1 MPKITE
7 YTVNPDEIYLDDV
20 AELSDA
26 LKATDFRRVNAVLVR
41 CVTDIDGKPIERVK
55 ATHAVKLA
63 KRIIEAISEGD
74 SGN

>member
-1 MPKITE
+1 MTE
-7 YTVNPDEIYLDDV
+7 YTVNPDDIYLEDI

-26 LKATDFRRVNAVLVR
+26 LKTTDFKRLNAVLLR
-41 CVTDIDGKPIERVK
+41 CVTDIDGNPIERVK

-74 SGN
+74 AGN

>member
-1 MPKITE
+1 MSSITE

-41 CVTDIDGKPIERVK
+41 CVTDIDGKPIERIK
-55 ATHAVKLA
+55 ASHAVKLA
-63 KRIIEAISEGD
+63 TRILEAVSEGD
-74 SGN
+74 AGN

>member
-1 MPKITE
+1 MTE
-7 YTVNPDEIYLDDV
+7 YTVNPDDIYLEDI

-26 LKATDFRRVNAVLVR
+26 LKTTDFKRLNAVLIR

-74 SGN
+74 AGN

>member
-1 MPKITE
+1 MSNITE

-26 LKATDFRRVNAVLVR
+26 LKATDFRRVNEVLVR
-41 CVTDIDGKPIERVK
+41 CVTDIDGNPIERVK

-74 SGN
+74 AGN

>member
-1 MPKITE
+1 VTE
-7 YTVNPDEIYLDDV
+7 YTVNPDDIYLEDI

-26 LKATDFRRVNAVLVR
+26 LKTTDFKRLNAVLIR

-63 KRIIEAISEGD
+63 KRIVEAISEGD
-74 SGN
+74 AGN

>member
-1 MPKITE
+1 MIE
-7 YTVNPDEIYLDDV
+7 YTVNPEDIYLEDI

-26 LKATDFRRVNAVLVR
+26 LKTTDFKRLNAVLLR
-41 CVTDIDGKPIERVK
+41 CVTDIDGNPIKRVK

-74 SGN
+74 AGN

>member
-1 MPKITE
+1 MTE
-7 YTVNPDEIYLDDV
+7 YTVNPDDIYLEDI

-26 LKATDFRRVNAVLVR
+26 LKTTDFKRLNAVLIR
-41 CVTDIDGKPIERVK
+41 CVTDINGNPIERVK

-74 SGN
+74 AGN

>member
-1 MPKITE
+1 MTE
-7 YTVNPDEIYLDDV
+7 YTVNPEDIYLEDI

-26 LKATDFRRVNAVLVR
+26 LKATDFKRLNAVLLR
-41 CVTDIDGKPIERVK
+41 CVTDIDGNPIERVK

-74 SGN
+74 AGN

>member
-1 MPKITE
+1 MAE
-7 YTVNPDEIYLDDV
+7 YTVNPDNIYLEDI

-26 LKATDFRRVNAVLVR
+26 LKNTDFKRLNAVLLR
-41 CVTDIDGKPIERVK
+41 CVTDSDGNPVDRIK

-74 SGN
+74 AGN

>member
-1 MPKITE
+1 MTE
-7 YTVNPDEIYLDDV
+7 YTVNPEDIYLEDI

-26 LKATDFRRVNAVLVR
+26 LKTTDFKRLNAVLLR
-41 CVTDIDGKPIERVK
+41 CVTDIDGNPIERVK

-74 SGN
+74 AGN

>member
-1 MPKITE
+1 MSNITE

-41 CVTDIDGKPIERVK
+41 CVTDIDGNPIERVK

-74 SGN
+74 AGN

>member
-1 MPKITE
+1 VTE
-7 YTVNPDEIYLDDV
+7 YTVNPEDIYLEDI

-26 LKATDFRRVNAVLVR
+26 LKTTDFKRLNAVLLR

-74 SGN
+74 AGN

>member
-1 MPKITE
+1 MTE
-7 YTVNPDEIYLDDV
+7 YTVNPEDIYLEDI

-26 LKATDFRRVNAVLVR
+26 LKTTDFKRLNAVLIR
-41 CVTDIDGKPIERVK
+41 CVTDIDGNPIERVK

-74 SGN
+74 AGN

>member
-1 MPKITE
+1 MTE
-7 YTVNPDEIYLDDV
+7 YTVNPDDIYLEDI

-26 LKATDFRRVNAVLVR
+26 LKTTDFKRLNAVLIR

-63 KRIIEAISEGD
+63 KRIVEAISEGD
-74 SGN
+74 AGN

>member
-1 MPKITE
+1 MTE
-7 YTVNPDEIYLDDV
+7 YTVNPDDIYLEDI

-26 LKATDFRRVNAVLVR
+26 LKATDFKRLNAVLIR
-41 CVTDIDGKPIERVK
+41 CVTDIDGKPIQRVK

-74 SGN
+74 AGN

>member
-1 MPKITE
+1 MSNITE
-7 YTVNPDEIYLDDV
+7 YTDNPDEIYLDDV

-26 LKATDFRRVNAVLVR
+26 LKTTDFKRLNAVLLR
-41 CVTDIDGKPIERVK
+41 CVTDIDGNPIERVK

-74 SGN
+74 AGN

>member
-1 MPKITE
+1 MTE
-7 YTVNPDEIYLDDV
+7 YTVNPDDIYLEDI

-26 LKATDFRRVNAVLVR
+26 LKATDFKRLNAVLLR
-41 CVTDIDGKPIERVK
+41 CVTDIDGNPIERVK

-74 SGN
+74 AGN

>member
-1 MPKITE
+1 MTE
-7 YTVNPDEIYLDDV
+7 YTVNPDDIYLEDI

-26 LKATDFRRVNAVLVR
+26 LKTTDFKRLNAVLIR
-41 CVTDIDGKPIERVK
+41 CVTDIDGNPIERVK

-74 SGN
+74 AGN

>member
-1 MPKITE
+1 MTE
-7 YTVNPDEIYLDDV
+7 YTVNPEDIYLEDI

-26 LKATDFRRVNAVLVR
+26 LKTTDFKRLNAVLLR
-41 CVTDIDGKPIERVK
+41 CVTDIDGNPIKRVK

-74 SGN
+74 AGN

>member
-1 MPKITE
+1 MTE
-7 YTVNPDEIYLDDV
+7 YTVNPDDIYLEDI

-26 LKATDFRRVNAVLVR
+26 LKATDFKRLNAVLIR
-41 CVTDIDGKPIERVK
+41 CVTDIDGNPIERVK

-74 SGN
+74 AGN

>member
-1 MPKITE
+1 MTE
-7 YTVNPDEIYLDDV
+7 YTVNPEDIYLEDI

-26 LKATDFRRVNAVLVR
+26 LKATDFKRLNAVLIR
-41 CVTDIDGKPIERVK
+41 CVTDIDGNPIERVK

-74 SGN
+74 AGN

>member
-1 MPKITE
+1 MSKITE
-7 YTVNPDEIYLDDV
+7 YVVNPDEIYLDDV

-41 CVTDIDGKPIERVK
+41 CVTDIDGNPIERVK

-63 KRIIEAISEGD
+63 KRILEAVNETTA
-74 SGN
+74 GN

>member
-1 MPKITE
+1 MTE
-7 YTVNPDEIYLDDV
+7 YTVNPDDIYLEDI

-26 LKATDFRRVNAVLVR
+26 LKTTDFKRLNAVLLR

-74 SGN
+74 AGN